1 MEILGKSILVIIS
14 LPMVVSSSI
23 CRRRKPQTLCCAW
36 SNNYDSRKWSCP
48 VEVVTAKLRSSI
60 FLAELRDRE
69 QAREETLIRMSEE
82 VEEIRKAFCF
92 ETQLRDEAYM
102 DAMSLDDG
110 NNLEI

>member
-1 MEILGKSILVIIS
+1 
-14 LPMVVSSSI
+14 MV
-23 CRRRKPQTLCCAW
+23 
-36 SNNYDSRKWSCP
+36 
-48 VEVVTAKLRSSI
+48 SSI

-82 VEEIRKAFCF
+82 VEEFRKVFWF